1 MPAAAYST
9 LMMAQPKEGQM
20 KSTLGL
26 AAITVV
32 LAIVS
37 PAAWALQLV
46 QSAADPQP
54 DAITVEDLKEVY
66 LLCERT
72 AFAGAM
78 SADDA
83 MACSVIYED
92 LKRLGFHGDAAR
104 LREWSAPLL
113 GIR

>member
-1 MPAAAYST
+1 
-9 LMMAQPKEGQM
+9 M
-20 KSTLGL
+20 KSTLGS
-26 AAITVV
+26 AAIAVVVATV
-32 LAIVS
+32 

-46 QSAADPQP
+46 QSATDPQP

-72 AFAGAM
+72 ALAGAM

-83 MACSVIYED
+83 MACSVVYED

-113 GIR
+113 GIRRLGDDV